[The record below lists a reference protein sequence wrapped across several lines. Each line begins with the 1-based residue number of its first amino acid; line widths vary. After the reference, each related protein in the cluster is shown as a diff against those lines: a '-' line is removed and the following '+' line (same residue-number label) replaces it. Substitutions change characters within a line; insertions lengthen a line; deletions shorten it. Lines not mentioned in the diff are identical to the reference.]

1 MRKLSE
7 YDQLSISDA
16 ECAGV
21 LLHQMALEQVV
32 ANLDHAKTVTF
43 CDNTPAV
50 SWVTRMASRQ
60 SRIGGRLA
68 RGLAIRSRAKKMC
81 TPTALSVAGE
91 ANDMADTSS
100 RSMDASSKFLLTN
113 DALLT
118 HFNTHFPLPQ
128 KQRWKLVTLP
138 TDAISKVVS
147 TLRGSQLTMAQWT
160 MTEGKRTGD
169 TGSGSRRNGTSTSSS
184 PVAPPRRPRTSFAPL
199 LTGCG
204 KETSDAAVESL
215 RSLLTEQSEP
225 LARPSNWLEGAIQR
239 RSMADAS
246 ASFNSAASPKATVG
260 TTLPHDHS

>member
-1 MRKLSE
+1 MTPLNMALKGLPAYIGLGEASEVREALGDWLQLIKDLAKRPTHINEIVSRRVDFYGYCDACNTGAGGVWLPLEGDCDPFIWRVQWPPDIVRKLSE

-60 SRIGGRLA
+60 SRIGGRLP

-113 DALLT
+113 DALLA
-118 HFNTHFPLPQ
+118 HFNAHFRLI
-128 KQRWKLVTLP
+128 L
-138 TDAISKVVS
+138 
-147 TLRGSQLTMAQWT
+147 
-160 MTEGKRTGD
+160 D
-169 TGSGSRRNGTSTSSS
+169 T
-184 PVAPPRRPRTSFAPL
+184 F
-199 LTGCG
+199 
-204 KETSDAAVESL
+204 
-215 RSLLTEQSEP
+215 
-225 LARPSNWLEGAIQR
+225 
-239 RSMADAS
+239 
-246 ASFNSAASPKATVG
+246 
-260 TTLPHDHS
+260 